1 LSNYDILGKE
11 LNIDKKP
18 SVRGSHNQSS
28 LFKRPTNRPIKNRVN
43 LGDSSM
49 LRERGKIFNFDTK
62 TRRADSKFTKHQYT
76 PVSNRSDHGPE
87 STFAI
92 IEDNLRKRIKELEE
106 RTVRASKRGLT
117 VKVFDEKRISIY
129 IQSLRDL
136 LDSKLMPHSLAQ
148 ILIEGFE
155 DSKQRIII
163 HEKNMSDMNQVL
175 VKQVSDLENKMK
187 SIKNEML
194 EIDKETRMT
203 LTGILEEK
211 DKLQEEK
218 TGLLQRLF
226 KLNEETNFYEVKS
239 DKLQKEI
246 DDIRQREIDRLEETD
261 LDDVGLISEATKKK
275 QNNRKPPHPLVPSL
289 DFDKMRKLQEEE
301 ANKIKILN
309 YELDENVPFEEHNKI
324 IVDDHDEEVE
334 E

>member
-1 LSNYDILGKE
+1 
-11 LNIDKKP
+11 
-18 SVRGSHNQSS
+18 
-28 LFKRPTNRPIKNRVN
+28 
-43 LGDSSM
+43 M
-49 LRERGKIFNFDTK
+49 LRERGKIFNFDSK
-62 TRRADSKFTKHQYT
+62 TRRAESKFAKHQYT

-106 RTVRASKRGLT
+106 RTMRASKRGLSI
-117 VKVFDEKRISIY
+117 KVFDEKRISIY

-175 VKQVSDLENKMK
+175 VKQVSELQNKLK
-187 SIKNEML
+187 SLKTEMF

-218 TGLLQRLF
+218 TSLLQRLF

-239 DKLQKEI
+239 EKLQKEI
-246 DDIRQREIDRLEETD
+246 DGIRQREIDRLEETD
-261 LDDVGLISEATKKK
+261 LDDVDLISEATKKK
-275 QNNRKPPHPLVPSL
+275 QKDQEDQKPPHPLVPSL

-301 ANKIKILN
+301 ANKIKIFN